1 VTRPKMLQAQPAVK
15 RMAAGA
21 VLKNSAGELL
31 LVKPTYKSTW
41 EIPGGMVEAGES
53 PLRCCE
59 RELAEELGLE
69 LRVTRLLVVDWVP
82 QRPGRSDA
90 LMFLFDGGV
99 VAEGTIGRIMLAEG
113 ELSAWRFV
121 PVRQLTGYLTPEQVR
136 RMKVAAGRARSPESA
151 YLEHG
156 FEMAEAEAVE
166 R

>member
-1 VTRPKMLQAQPAVK
+1 MLQEQSAVK

-21 VLKNSAGELL
+21 VLKNSAGEVL

-82 QRPGRSDA
+82 PRPDRSDA

-99 VAEGTIGRIMLAEG
+99 VGAESIGRIVLAEG

-136 RMKVAAGRARSPESA
+136 RMKFAAGKAHSPEPA

-156 FEMAEAEAVE
+156 FETAEAEVV